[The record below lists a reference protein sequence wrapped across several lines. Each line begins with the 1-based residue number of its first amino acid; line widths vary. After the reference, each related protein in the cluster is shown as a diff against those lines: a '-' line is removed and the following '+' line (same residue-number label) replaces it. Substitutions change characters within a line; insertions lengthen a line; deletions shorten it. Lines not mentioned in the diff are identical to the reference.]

1 MPPLYPG
8 FASAKWPRPSDPD
21 AAAREFEALEEA
33 ANDLT
38 PKAKSDFART
48 LAKGNPALSAIF
60 GNSPHLSAL
69 VRRDPDFALD
79 LLARGPDKIFAELLA
94 NARKPPRTPWT
105 TETLMSALRVFKRR
119 ASLTIALAD
128 IGKLWKLARV
138 VEAISDVAEL
148 ALDRAFA
155 HGLREA
161 ARRDGLEL
169 ADKKDPAKGSGLVV
183 LGMGKLGA
191 RELNYSSDVDLIV
204 LYDLDRV
211 RGIDPDEAQAVF
223 VKLTRLAVRIMETRT
238 DEGYVFRTDLRLR
251 PDPASTPMALSTVA
265 AETYYE
271 SVGQNWER
279 AAMIKARP
287 VAGDRQA
294 GAEFVETLRP
304 YVWRKHLDF
313 AAIEDI
319 HAIKRQIQAH
329 RGGGEIALHGHNVKT
344 GKGGIREIEF
354 YAQTQQLIWGG
365 RDPELRVKGTIAA
378 LHALVAKG
386 HAPQEA
392 VAALEPAYEFLRML
406 EHRLQMVA
414 DEQTQTL
421 PEAGPDWARIAAF
434 MGYADAPAFERD
446 LLAHF
451 TAVAERYGRLFEES
465 KIGPGPALI
474 FGGMED
480 DAETLAAL
488 TGLGFAE
495 PARVSAEIRAW
506 HQGRYRCVRSARA
519 RELLVELAPRVVEA
533 FARTP
538 QPDSGFVRFARF
550 LEALPAGVQLFSLF
564 KAKPSLIDLAAEIMG
579 TAPKLA
585 EAIATH
591 THLLDAVIA
600 GDFFA
605 PPGDKAALA
614 AELARANAQAR
625 DYQDRLDLARRWKH
639 EREFRV
645 AVQLLK
651 GALDARAA
659 GAALADIAD
668 TVLDSLLADTRAEF
682 ARAHGRIAGAA
693 YAVLALGKLGG
704 RELTIASD
712 LDLITVYA
720 TPAGVERSDGERP
733 LPPSLYFNRLA
744 QRYVAAL
751 SVATAEGALYDVD
764 LRLRPDGEKGPIAS
778 DIAGFA
784 KYLREDA
791 WTWEHMALTRAR
803 FVCGDESL
811 GDQALDAIA
820 KGLAKK
826 RDRAALAKDVAEMR
840 ARMAAERRAT
850 SPWRIKD
857 WRGGLV
863 DVEFLVQHALLDSG
877 KPELARPATS
887 EAIASLAAARVL
899 DKPEAATL
907 SEAFAL
913 FSTIQAM
920 LRLTWPEEFDPDT
933 APRALLDVLAKAAGA
948 VDFAA
953 LRAHVE
959 KTGAAVRALF
969 EERLPGSFAPNKPPT
984 KPRSS

>member
-1 MPPLYPG
+1 MPVLYPG
-8 FASAKWPRPSDPD
+8 FAKAKWPLPSD
-21 AAAREFEALEEA
+21 AAAVSREFEALAEA

-38 PKAKSDFART
+38 PKAKSDFARK
-48 LAKGNPALSAIF
+48 LAKGDPGLAAIF
-60 GNSPHLSAL
+60 GNSPHLSAA
-69 VRRDPDFALD
+69 VRRDPEFALD
-79 LLARGPDKIFAELLA
+79 LLARGPDKVFAELLA
-94 NARKPPRTPWT
+94 ALRKPARTPWT
-105 TETLMSALRVFKRR
+105 TDSLMSGLRVFKRR
-119 ASLTIALAD
+119 AGLTIALAD
-128 IGKLWKLARV
+128 IGGLWKLPRV
-138 VEAISDVAEL
+138 VEAISDTAEA
-148 ALDRAFA
+148 ALDLAFA
-155 HGLREA
+155 HALREA

-169 ADKKDPAKGSGLVV
+169 SDKKDPAKGSGLVV

-204 LYDLDRV
+204 LYDADKV
-211 RGIDPDEAQAVF
+211 RGIDPDEMQSVF
-223 VKLTRLAVRIMETRT
+223 VKLTRLAVRIMETR
-238 DEGYVFRTDLRLR
+238 DHEGYVFRTDLRLR
-251 PDPASTPMALSTVA
+251 PDPASTPMALSTLA

-287 VAGDRQA
+287 VAGDRAA
-294 GAEFVETLRP
+294 GEEFLATLRP

-378 LHALVAKG
+378 LHALAAKG
-386 HAPQEA
+386 HAPQDA
-392 VAALEPAYEFLRML
+392 AAALEPAYEFLRAL

-421 PEAGPDWARIAAF
+421 PDAGPDWTRIALF
-434 MGYADAPAFERD
+434 MGYADETAFERD

-451 TAVAERYGRLFEES
+451 TTVAERYGNLFEEAKQEAGS
-465 KIGPGPALI
+465 ALV

-480 DAETLAAL
+480 DPETLAAL
-488 TGLGFAE
+488 AALGFAE

-519 RELLVELAPRVVEA
+519 RELLAELAPRVVES

-538 QPDSGFVRFARF
+538 QPDRGFVRFARF

-564 KAKPSLIDLAAEIMG
+564 KAQPGLVDLAAEIMG

-625 DYQDRLDLARRWKH
+625 DYQDRLDAARRWKH

-668 TVLDSLLADTRAEF
+668 AVLASLLADTRAEF
-682 ARAHGRIAGAA
+682 ARAHGQIEGAA

-704 RELTIASD
+704 RELTVTSD
-712 LDLITVYA
+712 LDLITVYSA
-720 TPAGVERSDGERP
+720 RAGVERSDGGRP

-784 KYLREDA
+784 KYVREDA

-803 FVCGDESL
+803 FVCGDQAL
-811 GDQALDAIA
+811 GSQALDAIA

-840 ARMAAERRAT
+840 GRMAAERPAPT
-850 SPWRIKD
+850 PWRIKD
-857 WRGGLV
+857 WRGGLI
-863 DVEFLVQHALLDSG
+863 DIEFLVQHAILDAA
-877 KPELARPATS
+877 KPALVRAGTS
-887 EAIASLAAARVL
+887 EAIAALAAERVL
-899 DKPEAATL
+899 TKDAAATL
-907 SEAFAL
+907 AGAFAL

-920 LRLTWPEEFDPDT
+920 LRLTWAEEFDPDT
-933 APRALLDVLAKAAGA
+933 APHALTAVLAHAAGA

-969 EERLPGSFAPNKPPT
+969 DARLPGSFAPSPT
-984 KPRSS
+984 RSP

>member
-1 MPPLYPG
+1 MPALYPG
-8 FASAKWPRPSDPD
+8 FASAKWPRPADPD
-21 AAAREFEALEEA
+21 AAAREFEALAEA
-33 ANDLT
+33 AADLA
-38 PKAKSDFART
+38 PKAKADFGRK
-48 LAKGNPALSAIF
+48 LAKGDPALAAIF

-69 VRRDPDFALD
+69 VRREPGFALD
-79 LLARGPDKIFAELLA
+79 LLARGPDKVFAEILA
-94 NARKPPRTPWT
+94 AIRKAPKAPRTT
-105 TETLMSALRVFKRR
+105 DTLMADLRVFKRR
-119 ASLTIALAD
+119 AGLTIALAD
-128 IGKLWKLARV
+128 IGGLWPLTRV
-138 VEAISDVAEL
+138 VEAISDTAET
-148 ALDRAFA
+148 ALDLAFA
-155 HGLREA
+155 HALREA
-161 ARRDGLEL
+161 ARRDGLEP
-169 ADKKDPAKGSGLVV
+169 ADTKDPAKDSGLIV

-204 LYDLDRV
+204 LYDFDRV
-211 RGIDPDEAQAVF
+211 RGIDPDDAQAVF
-223 VKLTRLAVRIMETRT
+223 VKLTRLAVRIMETR
-238 DEGYVFRTDLRLR
+238 DHDGYVFRTDLRLR
-251 PDPASTPMALSTVA
+251 PDPASTPMALSTLA

-287 VAGDRQA
+287 VAGDRAA
-294 GAEFVETLRP
+294 GAEFLETLRP

-329 RGGGEIALHGHNVKT
+329 RGGGEIALRGHNVKT

-365 RDPELRVKGTIAA
+365 RDPDLRVKGTIQA
-378 LHALVAKG
+378 LHALAAKG
-386 HAPQEA
+386 HAPKDA
-392 VAALEPAYEFLRML
+392 VAALEPAYEFLRTL

-421 PEAGPDWARIAAF
+421 PDSGPEWARIAAF
-434 MGYADAPAFERD
+434 MGYADEPSFERD

-451 TAVAERYGRLFEES
+451 TAVAERYGRLFEEA
-465 KIGPGPALI
+465 KPAEAPALV

-480 DAETLAAL
+480 DPGTLAAL
-488 TGLGFAE
+488 AKLGFAE

-519 RELLVELAPRVVEA
+519 RELLAELAPCVVEA

-538 QPDSGFVRFARF
+538 QPDLGFVRFARF

-564 KAKPSLIDLAAEIMG
+564 KARPGLVDLAAEIMG

-605 PPGDKAALA
+605 APGDTAALA

-625 DYQDRLDLARRWKH
+625 DYQDRLDLARRWQH

-651 GALDARAA
+651 GALGARAA

-668 TVLDSLLADTRAEF
+668 TVLASLLAGTRAEF
-682 ARAHGRIAGAA
+682 ARAHGQVRGAA

-704 RELTIASD
+704 RELTVTSD
-712 LDLITVYA
+712 LDLVTVYSA
-720 TPAGVERSDGERP
+720 PAGVERSDGERP

-744 QRYVAAL
+744 QRYVSAL
-751 SVATAEGALYDVD
+751 SVATAEGALYEVD

-784 KYLREDA
+784 KYVREDA

-803 FVCGDESL
+803 FVCGDEAL
-811 GDQALDAIA
+811 GRQALDAIA

-826 RDRAALAKDVAEMR
+826 RDRAGLAKDVAEMR
-840 ARMAAERRAT
+840 ARMAAERRAA

-863 DVEFLVQHALLDSG
+863 DVEFLVQHALLDAG
-877 KPELARPATS
+877 KPALVRPATS
-887 EAIASLAAARVL
+887 EAIAALAGAGIFAKDQAAL
-899 DKPEAATL
+899 LA
-907 SEAFAL
+907 EAFAL

-920 LRLTWPEEFDPDT
+920 LRLTWAEEFDPAT
-933 APRALLDVLAKAAGA
+933 APEALKTVLARATGA
-948 VDFAA
+948 VDFAS
-953 LRAHVE
+953 LQAHVGT
-959 KTGAAVRALF
+959 TGAAVRALF
-969 EERLPGSFAPNKPPT
+969 EERLPGSFVPN
-984 KPRSS
+984 RSS

>member
-1 MPPLYPG
+1 MPVLYPG
-8 FASAKWPRPSDPD
+8 FAKAKWPHPSD
-21 AAAREFEALEEA
+21 AAAVAREFEALAEA

-38 PKAKSDFART
+38 PMAKSDFARK
-48 LAKGNPALSAIF
+48 LAKGDQGLAAIF

-79 LLARGPDKIFAELLA
+79 LLARGPDKVFAELLA
-94 NARKPPRTPWT
+94 AARKAPKTPWS
-105 TETLMSALRVFKRR
+105 TESLMSALRIFKRR
-119 ASLTIALAD
+119 AGLTIALAD
-128 IGKLWKLARV
+128 IGGLWKLPRV
-138 VEAISDVAEL
+138 VEAISDTAET
-148 ALDRAFA
+148 ALDLAFA

-161 ARRDGLEL
+161 ARRDGLEP
-169 ADKKDPAKGSGLVV
+169 ADKKDPARGSGLVV

-204 LYDLDRV
+204 LYDADKV
-211 RGIDPDEAQAVF
+211 RGIDPDEMQSVF
-223 VKLTRLAVRIMETRT
+223 VKLTRLAVRIMETR
-238 DEGYVFRTDLRLR
+238 DHEGYVFRTDLRLR
-251 PDPASTPMALSTVA
+251 PDPASTPMALSTLA

-287 VAGDRQA
+287 VAGDREA
-294 GAEFVETLRP
+294 GEEFLAALRP

-365 RDPELRVKGTIAA
+365 RDPELRVKGTIPA
-378 LHALVAKG
+378 LHALAAKG
-386 HAPQEA
+386 HAPKDA
-392 VAALEPAYEFLRML
+392 IAALEPAYEFLRTL

-421 PEAGPDWARIAAF
+421 PDAGPDWTRIALF
-434 MGYADAPAFERD
+434 MGYADEASFERD

-451 TAVAERYGRLFEES
+451 TTVAERYGKLFEET
-465 KIGPGPALI
+465 KPASGSALV

-480 DAETLAAL
+480 DPETLAAL
-488 TGLGFAE
+488 ATLGFTE
-495 PARVSAEIRAW
+495 PARISAEIRAW

-519 RELLVELAPRVVEA
+519 RELLAELAPRVVEA

-538 QPDSGFVRFARF
+538 QPDQGFVRFARF

-564 KAKPSLIDLAAEIMG
+564 KAQPGLVDLAAEIMG

-605 PPGDKAALA
+605 PPGDKAALT

-625 DYQDRLDLARRWKH
+625 DYQDRLDIARRWQH

-651 GALDARAA
+651 GALDAAAA

-668 TVLDSLLADTRAEF
+668 AVLASLLADTRAEF
-682 ARAHGRIAGAA
+682 ARAHGHVKGAA

-704 RELTIASD
+704 RELTLTSD
-712 LDLITVYA
+712 LDLVTVYSV
-720 TPAGVERSDGERP
+720 PAGVERSDGERT
-733 LPPSLYFNRLA
+733 LPPSLYFDRLA
-744 QRYVAAL
+744 QRYVAAW
-751 SVATAEGALYDVD
+751 SVAT
-764 LRLRPDGEKGPIAS
+764 
-778 DIAGFA
+778 
-784 KYLREDA
+784 
-791 WTWEHMALTRAR
+791 
-803 FVCGDESL
+803 
-811 GDQALDAIA
+811 
-820 KGLAKK
+820 
-826 RDRAALAKDVAEMR
+826 
-840 ARMAAERRAT
+840 
-850 SPWRIKD
+850 
-857 WRGGLV
+857 
-863 DVEFLVQHALLDSG
+863 
-877 KPELARPATS
+877 
-887 EAIASLAAARVL
+887 
-899 DKPEAATL
+899 
-907 SEAFAL
+907 
-913 FSTIQAM
+913 
-920 LRLTWPEEFDPDT
+920 
-933 APRALLDVLAKAAGA
+933 
-948 VDFAA
+948 
-953 LRAHVE
+953 
-959 KTGAAVRALF
+959 
-969 EERLPGSFAPNKPPT
+969 
-984 KPRSS
+984 

>member
-8 FASAKWPRPSDPD
+8 FASAKWPLPSDPA

-33 ANDLT
+33 ASDLT
-38 PKAKSDFART
+38 PKAKADFARA

-69 VRRDPDFALD
+69 VRRDPEFALD

-94 NARKPPRTPWT
+94 QARKRPKTPWT
-105 TETLMSALRVFKRR
+105 TETLMSGLRIFKRR

-128 IGKLWKLARV
+128 IGKLWPLPRV
-138 VEAISDVAEL
+138 VEAISDTAEL
-148 ALDRAFA
+148 ALDAAFA

-211 RGIDPDEAQAVF
+211 RGVDPDEAQAVF

-251 PDPASTPMALSTVA
+251 PDPASTPMAISTLA

-287 VAGDRQA
+287 VAGDRPA
-294 GAEFVETLRP
+294 GEAFVATLRP

-378 LHALVAKG
+378 LHALAAKG
-386 HAPQEA
+386 HAPHDA
-392 VAALEPAYEFLRML
+392 VAALEPAYEFLRTL

-421 PEAGPDWARIAAF
+421 PDIGPDWARIAAF

-451 TAVAERYGRLFEES
+451 AAVAERYGRLFEES
-465 KIGPGPALI
+465 KSGSGPALV

-480 DAETLAAL
+480 DPDTLAEL
-488 TGLGFAE
+488 TRLGFAE

-564 KAKPSLIDLAAEIMG
+564 KAKPSLVDLAAEIMG

-605 PPGDKAALA
+605 APGDKAALA

-625 DYQDRLDLARRWKH
+625 DYQDRLDIARRWKH

-668 TVLDSLLADTRAEF
+668 TVLESLLADTRAEF
-682 ARAHGRIAGAA
+682 ARAHGRIAGAS

-720 TPAGVERSDGERP
+720 APAGVERSDGERP

-744 QRYVAAL
+744 QRYVSAL
-751 SVATAEGALYDVD
+751 SVATAEGALYDID

-784 KYLREDA
+784 KYVREDA

-803 FVCGDESL
+803 FVCGDE
-811 GDQALDAIA
+811 GVGRQALDAIA

-826 RDRAALAKDVAEMR
+826 RDRAALAKDVADMR
-840 ARMAAERRAT
+840 ARMEGERRAT

-857 WRGGLV
+857 WRGGLI
-863 DVEFLVQHALLDSG
+863 DVEFLVQHALLESG
-877 KPELARPATS
+877 KPEFARPATS
-887 EAIASLAAARVL
+887 EAIAALAASRILGKAQS
-899 DKPEAATL
+899 ATL
-907 SEAFAL
+907 SEACAL
-913 FSTIQAM
+913 FSTVQAM
-920 LRLTWPEEFDPDT
+920 LRLTWPEEFDPET

-953 LRAHVE
+953 LQAHVE
-959 KTGAAVRALF
+959 KSGAAVRALF
-969 EERLPGSFAPNKPPT
+969 EDRLPGSLAPNTPPT
-984 KPRSS
+984 MPRSS

>member
-1 MPPLYPG
+1 MPALYPG
-8 FASAKWPRPSDPD
+8 FATAKWPRPFDMD
-21 AAAREFEALEEA
+21 AAAREFEALGDA

-38 PKAKSDFART
+38 PKAKSEFARK

-79 LLARGPDKIFAELLA
+79 LLARGPDKVFAETLA
-94 NARKPPRTPWT
+94 GIRKAPKTPWT
-105 TETLMSALRVFKRR
+105 TDTLMAALRVFKRR

-128 IGKLWKLARV
+128 IGELWTLPRV
-138 VEAISDVAEL
+138 VAAISDTAEL
-148 ALDRAFA
+148 ALDLAFA
-155 HGLREA
+155 HALREA

-169 ADKKDPAKGSGLVV
+169 GDKKDPAKGSGLVV

-211 RGIDPDEAQAVF
+211 RGVDPDEAQAVF

-238 DEGYVFRTDLRLR
+238 EEGYVFRTDLRLR
-251 PDPASTPMALSTVA
+251 PDPASTPMALSTIA

-287 VAGDRQA
+287 VAGDREA
-294 GAEFVETLRP
+294 GAEFLETLRP

-344 GKGGIREIEF
+344 GRGGIREIEF

-378 LHALVAKG
+378 LHALAAKG
-386 HAPQEA
+386 HAPSDA
-392 VAALEPAYEFLRML
+392 VAALEPAYEFLRTL

-421 PEAGPDWARIAAF
+421 PDAGPDWSRIAAF
-434 MGYADAPAFERD
+434 MGYADDASFERE

-451 TAVAERYGRLFEES
+451 TTVAERYGRLFEEAEPPS
-465 KIGPGPALI
+465 ASALV

-480 DAETLAAL
+480 DSETLAAL
-488 TGLGFAE
+488 AKLGFAE
-495 PARVSAEIRAW
+495 PARVAAEIKSW

-519 RELLVELAPRVVEA
+519 RELLAELAPLVVEA

-538 QPDSGFVRFARF
+538 QPDQGFVRFARF
-550 LEALPAGVQLFSLF
+550 LEALPSGVQLFSLF
-564 KAKPSLIDLAAEIMG
+564 KAKPSLVDLAAEIMG

-605 PPGDKAALA
+605 APGDKATLA

-625 DYQDRLDLARRWKH
+625 DYQDRLDIARRWKH

-668 TVLDSLLADTRAEF
+668 AVLAGLLADTRVEF
-682 ARAHGRIAGAA
+682 ARAHGAVKGST

-704 RELTIASD
+704 RELTITSD
-712 LDLITVYA
+712 LDLITVYSV
-720 TPAGVERSDGERP
+720 PAGVERSDGERP

-744 QRYVAAL
+744 QRYVSAL
-751 SVATAEGALYDVD
+751 SVATAEGALYEVD

-784 KYLREDA
+784 KYVREDA

-803 FVCGDESL
+803 FVCGDEKL
-811 GDQALDAIA
+811 GAEAMAAIA

-840 ARMAAERRAT
+840 ARMAAERPAPA
-850 SPWRIKD
+850 PWRIKD

-877 KPELARPATS
+877 KATLARPATG
-887 EAIASLAAARVL
+887 EAIAALAREGVFAK
-899 DKPEAATL
+899 DEATAL
-907 SEAFAL
+907 SDAFAL
-913 FSTIQAM
+913 FSTLQAM
-920 LRLTWPEEFDPDT
+920 LRLTWAEEFDPDT
-933 APRALLDVLAKAAGA
+933 APDALKTVLARASGA
-948 VDFAA
+948 VDFPA

-959 KTGAAVRALF
+959 KTGARVRALF
-969 EERLPGSFAPNKPPT
+969 EERLPGSFPNPH
-984 KPRSS
+984 RSP

>member
-1 MPPLYPG
+1 MPVLYPG
-8 FASAKWPRPSDPD
+8 FAKAKWPLASDEA
-21 AAAREFEALEEA
+21 AAAREFEALAEA

-38 PKAKSDFART
+38 PNAKSDFART
-48 LAKGNPALSAIF
+48 LAKGDPALAAIF

-94 NARKPPRTPWT
+94 GIRKTPKTPWT
-105 TETLMSALRVFKRR
+105 TDTLMASLRVFKRR
-119 ASLTIALAD
+119 AGLAIALAD
-128 IGKLWKLARV
+128 IGGVWRLARV
-138 VEAISDVAEL
+138 VEAISDAAET
-148 ALDRAFA
+148 ALDLAFA
-155 HGLREA
+155 HALREA

-169 ADKKDPAKGSGLVV
+169 ADRKDAAKDSGLIV

-204 LYDLDRV
+204 LYDADKA
-211 RGIDPDEAQAVF
+211 RGIDPDDMQAVF
-223 VKLTRLAVRIMETRT
+223 VKLARLAVRIMETRT

-251 PDPASTPMALSTVA
+251 PDPASTPMALSTLA

-287 VAGDRQA
+287 VAGDLEA
-294 GAEFVETLRP
+294 GAEFLERLRP

-329 RGGGEIALHGHNVKT
+329 RGGGEIALRGHNVKT

-365 RDPELRVKGTIAA
+365 RDPDLRVKGTIPA
-378 LHALVAKG
+378 LHALAAKG
-386 HAPQEA
+386 HAPPEA
-392 VAALEPAYEFLRML
+392 VAELEPAYEFLRTL
-406 EHRLQMVA
+406 EHRLQMIA

-421 PEAGPDWARIAAF
+421 PATEGDWARMAAF
-434 MGYADAPAFERD
+434 MGYANAPSFERD
-446 LLAHF
+446 LLARF
-451 TAVAERYGRLFEES
+451 AAVAERYGKLFEEA
-465 KIGPGPALI
+465 KPAAGPGLV

-480 DAETLAAL
+480 DPETLAAL
-488 TGLGFAE
+488 ARLGFAG
-495 PARVSAEIRAW
+495 PVRISAEIRSW

-519 RELLVELAPRVVEA
+519 RELLAELAPRVVEA

-538 QPDSGFVRFARF
+538 QPDLGFVRFARF

-564 KAKPSLIDLAAEIMG
+564 KARPGLVDLAAEIMG

-585 EAIATH
+585 EAIAIH

-625 DYQDRLDLARRWKH
+625 DYQDRLDAVRRWKH

-651 GALDARAA
+651 GALGAAAA

-668 TVLDSLLADTRAEF
+668 IVLASLLAGTRAEF
-682 ARAHGRIAGAA
+682 ARAHGQVKGGA

-704 RELTIASD
+704 RELTVTSD
-712 LDLITVYA
+712 LDLVTVYSA
-720 TPAGVERSDGERP
+720 PAGVERSDGERP

-744 QRYVAAL
+744 QRYVSAL
-751 SVATAEGALYDVD
+751 SVATAEGALYEVD

-784 KYLREDA
+784 KYVREDA

-803 FVCGDESL
+803 FVCGDEAL
-811 GDQALDAIA
+811 GRQALDAIA

-840 ARMAAERRAT
+840 ARMAAERRAA

-863 DVEFLVQHALLDSG
+863 DVEFLVQHALLDAG
-877 KPELARPATS
+877 KPALVRPATA
-887 EAIASLAAARVL
+887 EAIDALAQAKALPAA
-899 DKPEAATL
+899 DAATL
-907 SEAFAL
+907 RGAFAL
-913 FSTIQAM
+913 FAAIQAM
-920 LRLTWPEEFDPDT
+920 LRLTWAEEFDPDT
-933 APRALLDVLAKAAGA
+933 APEALKTVLARAAGA

-953 LRAHVE
+953 LRAHV
-959 KTGAAVRALF
+959 KNAGAAVRALF
-969 EERLPGSFAPNKPPT
+969 ENRLPGSFAPAPN
-984 KPRSS
+984 RSP

>member
-1 MPPLYPG
+1 MTALYPG
-8 FASAKWPRPSDPD
+8 FAKAQWPRPFDPD
-21 AAAREFEALEEA
+21 AAAREFEALAEA
-33 ANDLT
+33 AGDLA
-38 PKAKSDFART
+38 PKAKAAFART
-48 LAKGNPALSAIF
+48 LAGGNPALAAVF
-60 GNSPHLSAL
+60 GNSPHLSASI
-69 VRRDPDFALD
+69 RRDTEFALD
-79 LLARGPDKIFAELLA
+79 LLAKGPDKTFAALLA
-94 NARKPPRTPWT
+94 GVRKPPKTPPT
-105 TETLMSALRVFKRR
+105 TEALMAALRIFKRR
-119 ASLTIALAD
+119 AGLTIALAD
-128 IGKLWKLARV
+128 IGGVWPLARV
-138 VEAISDVAEL
+138 VEAISDTAEA
-148 ALDRAFA
+148 ALELAFA

-169 ADKKDPAKGSGLVV
+169 ADPKHPALGSGLVV

-211 RGIDPDEAQAVF
+211 RGVDPDDAQAAF
-223 VKLTRLAVRIMETRT
+223 VKLARLAVRIMEFRT

-251 PDPASTPMALSTVA
+251 PDPASTPMAISTLA

-287 VAGDRQA
+287 VAGDREA
-294 GAEFVETLRP
+294 GEAFLARLRP

-365 RDPELRVKGTIAA
+365 RDPDLRVKGTIAA
-378 LHALVAKG
+378 LHALAAKG
-386 HAPQEA
+386 HTPAA
-392 VAALEPAYEFLRML
+392 DVAALEPAYAFLRTL

-421 PEAGPDWARIAAF
+421 PDAGPEWSRIAAF
-434 MGYADAPAFERD
+434 MGYADDATFERD
-446 LLAHF
+446 LLGHF
-451 TAVAERYGRLFEES
+451 TTVAERYGRLFEETA
-465 KIGPGPALI
+465 KPETGPALI

-480 DAETLAAL
+480 DPQTLASL
-488 TGLGFAE
+488 GERGFAE
-495 PARVSAEIRAW
+495 PARISAEIRAW
-506 HQGRYRCVRSARA
+506 HQGRYRCARSTRA
-519 RELLVELAPRVVEA
+519 RELLAELAPRIVDA

-538 QPDSGFVRFARF
+538 QPDLGFVRFARF

-564 KAKPSLIDLAAEIMG
+564 KAQPALVELVAEIMG

-585 EAIATH
+585 EAIAVR
-591 THLLDAVIA
+591 THLLDAVLA

-605 PPGDKAALA
+605 VPGEKPALR

-625 DYQDRLDLARRWKH
+625 DYQDRLDIARRWKH

-651 GALDARAA
+651 GKLDARAA

-668 TVLDSLLADTRAEF
+668 SVLASLLDDTQAEF
-682 ARAHGRIAGAA
+682 ARAHGAVPGGA

-704 RELTIASD
+704 RELTVTSD
-712 LDLITVYA
+712 LDLVTVYSA
-720 TPAGVERSDGERP
+720 PKGIERSDGGRP

-744 QRYVAAL
+744 QRYVSAL
-751 SVATAEGALYDVD
+751 SAATAEGGLYEVD

-784 KYLREDA
+784 KYIRDDA

-803 FVCGDESL
+803 FVCGDPAL
-811 GDQALDAIA
+811 GAAALDAIA

-826 RDRAALAKDVAEMR
+826 RDAATLAEDVAEMR
-840 ARMAAERRAT
+840 ARMAAERRAQT
-850 SPWRIKD
+850 PWRIKD

-863 DVEFLVQHALLDSG
+863 DVEFLVQHALLAAG
-877 KPELARPATS
+877 KPALIRPGTHD
-887 EAIASLAAARVL
+887 AIAALAAERIL
-899 DKPEAATL
+899 PETAAATL

-913 FSTIQAM
+913 FSALQAT
-920 LRLTWPEEFDPDT
+920 LRLTWTDDFEPAT
-933 APRALLDVLAKAAGA
+933 APEALKTVLARAAGA
-948 VDFAA
+948 VDFAG
-953 LRAHVE
+953 LEAHVE
-959 KTGAAVRALF
+959 AVGARVRALF
-969 EERLPGSFAPNKPPT
+969 QSRLPGSFPAPQ
-984 KPRSS
+984 RSP

>member
-1 MPPLYPG
+1 MTALYPG

-21 AAAREFEALEEA
+21 AAAREFDALAEA
-33 ANDLT
+33 ANELT
-38 PKAKSDFART
+38 PKAKSEFARK

-60 GNSPHLSAL
+60 GNSPHLSAI
-69 VRRDPDFALD
+69 VRRDPEFALD
-79 LLARGPDKIFAELLA
+79 LLARGPDKVFAELLA
-94 NARKPPRTPWT
+94 GLRKPPKTPPT
-105 TETLMSALRVFKRR
+105 TDALMAALRVFKRR
-119 ASLTIALAD
+119 ASLAIALAD
-128 IGKLWKLARV
+128 IGKLWSLPRV
-138 VEAISDVAEL
+138 VEAISDTAEL
-148 ALDRAFA
+148 ALDLAFA
-155 HGLREA
+155 HALREA

-169 ADKKDPAKGSGLVV
+169 ADKKDPAKGSGLIV

-223 VKLTRLAVRIMETRT
+223 VKLARLAVRIMETRT

-251 PDPASTPMALSTVA
+251 PDPASTPMALSTLA

-294 GAEFVETLRP
+294 GAAFLETLRP

-313 AAIEDI
+313 AAIADI

-329 RGGGEIALHGHNVKT
+329 RGGGEIALRGHNVKT

-378 LHALVAKG
+378 LDALVAKG
-386 HAPQEA
+386 HAPADA
-392 VAALEPAYEFLRML
+392 VAALQPAYEFLRTL
-406 EHRLQMVA
+406 EHRLQMIA

-421 PEAGPDWARIAAF
+421 PDSGPDWTRIAAF
-434 MGYADAPAFERD
+434 MGYADDAAFERE

-451 TAVAERYGRLFEES
+451 TTVAERYGRLFEES
-465 KIGPGPALI
+465 APASGPALV

-480 DAETLAAL
+480 DPETLAAL
-488 TGLGFAE
+488 AKLGFAE
-495 PARVSAEIRAW
+495 PARVSAEIRSW

-519 RELLVELAPRVVEA
+519 RELLAELAPRVVEA

-564 KAKPSLIDLAAEIMG
+564 KAKPSLVDLAAEIMG

-600 GDFFA
+600 GDFFGT
-605 PPGDKAALA
+605 PRGKAAKA
-614 AELARANAQAR
+614 AELAAANAQAR
-625 DYQDRLDLARRWKH
+625 DYQDRLDIARRWKH
-639 EREFRV
+639 EREFQI

-651 GALDARAA
+651 GALDAHSA

-668 TVLDSLLADTRAEF
+668 TVLASLLDDTRAEF
-682 ARAHGRIAGAA
+682 ARAHGKIDGAA
-693 YAVLALGKLGG
+693 YAIVALGKLGG
-704 RELTIASD
+704 RELTVTSD
-712 LDLITVYA
+712 LDLITVYSA
-720 TPAGVERSDGERP
+720 PAKAERSDGERP

-744 QRYVAAL
+744 QRYVSAL
-751 SVATAEGALYDVD
+751 SVATAEGALYDID

-784 KYLREDA
+784 KYVREDA

-803 FVCGDESL
+803 FVCGDEDL
-811 GDQALDAIA
+811 GRQALDAIA

-826 RDRAALAKDVAEMR
+826 RDRPALAKDVAEMR
-840 ARMAAERRAT
+840 ARMAAERRAPT
-850 SPWRIKD
+850 PWRIKD

-863 DVEFLVQHALLDSG
+863 DVEFLVQHALLDAG
-877 KPELARPATS
+877 KPDLVRAATG
-887 EAIASLAAARVL
+887 EAIAALAQAGKFSKDQAAAL
-899 DKPEAATL
+899 GD
-907 SEAFAL
+907 AFAL
-913 FSTIQAM
+913 FSAIQAM
-920 LRLTWPEEFDPDT
+920 LRLTWVEEFDPDT
-933 APRALLDVLAKAAGA
+933 APEALNSVLARAAKA
-948 VDFAA
+948 VDFPA
-953 LRAHVE
+953 LQAHVE
-959 KTGAAVRALF
+959 SAGAAVRALF
-969 EERLPGSFAPNKPPT
+969 EERLPGSFPNPH
-984 KPRSS
+984 RSP